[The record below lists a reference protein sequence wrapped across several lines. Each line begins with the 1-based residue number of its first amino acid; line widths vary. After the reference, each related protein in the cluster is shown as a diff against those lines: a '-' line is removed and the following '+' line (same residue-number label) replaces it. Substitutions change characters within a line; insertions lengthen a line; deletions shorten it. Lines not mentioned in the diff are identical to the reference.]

1 MIPAE
6 RAHINVVAVSHP
18 GMSGKNNE
26 DRYSVSAF
34 NTPLDPSLPSL
45 LAIVAD
51 GIGGHRAGE
60 VAAEIAIETISQMIA
75 ASDASDPTHTL
86 QEAIQQASQEIY
98 VQAENNPNR
107 LGMGSTCACCWIIG
121 DLLFT
126 ATVGD
131 SRIYLIRNGAIQQLS
146 TDHTWIQEAIDQG
159 MLAPGQAR
167 NHPNAHVIRR
177 YLGSRQLVTPDLR
190 LKLNNLENDQQ
201 SETNQ
206 GFTLKTGD
214 RLVLCSDGLTDLV
227 EDQEILRYL
236 QNNPLEGALNQ
247 LVALANQRGGHDNI
261 TIIGLQIPEPLERAI
276 PVPVGATRSRNRAT
290 SCIVLAG
297 IAVIAAL
304 LIGSFILGFWNLS
317 GFRDTVTPT
326 IGSSPAPAILPTSNA
341 IPTPT
346 QEIILT
352 THPTPTLTRNQTPDS
367 TPFSAT
373 LTPWPTNTLVP

>member
-6 RAHINVVAVSHP
+6 RAHINVAAESHP

-60 VAAEIAIETISQMIA
+60 VAAEIAIETISQIIA
-75 ASDASDPTHTL
+75 ASDTSNPIQTL

-98 VQAENNPNR
+98 GQAESNPNR
-107 LGMGSTCACCWIIG
+107 HGMGSTCACCWIIG
-121 DLLFT
+121 DRLFT

-131 SRIYLIRNGAIQQLS
+131 SRIYLIRNGVIQQLS

-177 YLGSRQLVTPDLR
+177 YLGSRQIVSPDLR

-206 GFTLKTGD
+206 GFALKTGD
-214 RLVLCSDGLTDLV
+214 RLLLCSDGLTDLV
-227 EDQEILRYL
+227 EDQEILSYL
-236 QNNPLEGALNQ
+236 QNNSLESALNQ
-247 LVALANQRGGHDNI
+247 LVALSNQRGGHDNI
-261 TIIGLQIPEPLERAI
+261 TIIGLQIPEPQEIAL
-276 PVPVGATRSRNRAT
+276 PVPAGTTRPRKRVT
-290 SCIVLAG
+290 SCIILAG

-304 LIGSFILGFWNLS
+304 LIGSFVLGFWNLTS
-317 GFRDTVTPT
+317 PRETATSTV
-326 IGSSPAPAILPTSNA
+326 GSPPAPAILPT
-341 IPTPT
+341 IGVIRTPT
-346 QEIILT
+346 QQIIRT
-352 THPTPTLTRNQTPDS
+352 THPTPTFNGDQTSAP

-373 LTPWPTNTLVP
+373 LTPWPTNTLSP